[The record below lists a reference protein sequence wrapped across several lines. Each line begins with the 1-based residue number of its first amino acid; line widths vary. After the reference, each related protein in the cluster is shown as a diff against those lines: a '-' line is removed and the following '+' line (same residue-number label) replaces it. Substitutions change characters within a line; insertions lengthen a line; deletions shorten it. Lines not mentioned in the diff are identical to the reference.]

1 MKSPLISALLFVFAL
16 PLGLAAPAKQ
26 EGPVPTQALVSVD
39 PKSTPPASASA
50 LTVIVNDHKQPVS
63 AWEPVTP
70 ANAQVALLID
80 DGLLETALS
89 SELNNLRSF
98 VRSLPPGIEI
108 TVGYMHNDQVTALP
122 FTTDHELAASKLRLT
137 QGLAGLNSNP
147 YICISNFVKSWPNS
161 ATPAATSSPRKAR
174 FILMLS
180 DGVDPTYSNGQGDAR
195 AAKQAAEAAASVAAT
210 NQALQSQAAQLQSQ
224 AQQSQVAQSQLAGQ
238 QQSAQMQLLTQ
249 QTHAQGQQALLQ
261 ESPFVKA
268 AVEDAQRAGVAIDGI
283 YYSNGSRTGGLT
295 YLLQIAQGTGGTN
308 YFEGG
313 NGNPV
318 STAPFLQQFQR
329 SIAQTYIATFN
340 APAIDNPQHDLVHV
354 KFTAAKTKLHAPE
367 AVRPG
372 NVE

>member
-1 MKSPLISALLFVFAL
+1 MKSPLISALLFAFAL
-16 PLGLAAPAKQ
+16 PLGLVAHAKQ
-26 EGPVPTQALVSVD
+26 EGPVPTQVLVNVD

-50 LTVIVNDHKQPVS
+50 LIVFVNDHKQPVS
-63 AWEPVTP
+63 AWEPVIPT
-70 ANAQVALLID
+70 NAQVALLID
-80 DGLLETALS
+80 DGLLETVIS
-89 SELNNLRSF
+89 PELDNLRSF
-98 VRSLPPGIEI
+98 VRTLPPGVEI

-122 FTTDHELAASKLRLT
+122 FTTDHELAASKLRLP
-137 QGLAGLNSNP
+137 QGMAGLDSNP

-174 FILMLS
+174 FILMLT
-180 DGVDPTYSNGQGDAR
+180 DGVDPIYSNGQGDAR
-195 AAKQAAEAAASVAAT
+195 AAKQAAEAASVAQT
-210 NQALQSQAAQLQSQ
+210 SQALQSQAARLQSQ
-224 AQQSQVAQSQLAGQ
+224 GQQSQVAQSQLASQ

-249 QTHAQGQQALLQ
+249 QTQAQGQQALLQ

-268 AVEDAQRAGVAIDGI
+268 AVEDAQRAGVAINEI
-283 YYSNGSRTGGLT
+283 YYSNGSRTGGLPF
-295 YLLQIAQGTGGTN
+295 LSQITQGTGGTN

-340 APAIDNPQHDLVHV
+340 APAINNPQHDLVRV